1 MTDESLLRH
10 KTYTIRL
17 MSYQRQGEW
26 VPLALVSRPEQRE
39 EEGHPVSG
47 EVSQASR
54 TLDAAD
60 ALAKK
65 LAVEWIDSQFPSAAD

>member
-26 VPLALVSRPEQRE
+26 VPLALVSRAEQRE
-39 EEGHPVSG
+39 AEGHPVSG

-54 TLDAAD
+54 TRDAAD
-60 ALAKK
+60 AIAKK